1 MVLKVESNETK
12 EIFAAKVVD
21 KKALKR
27 VRVGRFGNALQ
38 SVKTELSIWKR
49 FTHRHIVVLR
59 EVIDTDGAFSVL
71 IPFIIPYSLE
81 ID

>member
-38 SVKTELSIWKR
+38 SVKKELSIWKR
-49 FTHRHIVVLR
+49 FKHRHIVVLR
-59 EVIDTDGAFSVL
+59 EVIDTDGAFARL
-71 IPFIIPYSLE
+71 NLCREAI
-81 ID
+81 